1 MTTDILPSPLSRF
14 DGTREEAERYDRA
27 DPLGFLRDRFVHAEP
42 DLLYLD
48 GNSLGRLPADTPD
61 FVADVIRDG
70 WGRGLI
76 RSWHDWIDWNRRIGD
91 RLAEHV
97 LGARP
102 GEVVLSD
109 SSTVNLYKLAWAAL
123 DHAPGRRALVVD
135 ADDFPTNRYVVQ
147 GLARQRGL
155 DLRLVHSD
163 PDRGLDPER
172 LRAALDDQVALVV
185 LSSVAYR
192 SGALADMA
200 AVNALAREAGAL
212 VLWDLSHAA
221 GAVPVRLTEDGAD
234 LAVGCT
240 YKYLNGGPG
249 SPAFLYVRSS
259 LQRRLR
265 QPIQGWFGQRDQFA
279 MAADFDPV
287 ETVDRFLTGTPPML
301 STAALVPALALVEE
315 AGVERLRAKGR
326 LLGELAVDLAARW
339 LAPLGFR
346 LASPEDPVRRGSH
359 VTLWHPDAWRICR
372 ALADDAG
379 VVCDYREPDRL
390 RIGPSPAYTR
400 FTDVWDALARTR
412 RLVESARYTRLPR
425 ERARIT

>member
-1 MTTDILPSPLSRF
+1 MTTDAFTSVVGRF
-14 DGTREEAERYDRA
+14 DGTRDEAERYDRA

-42 DLLYLD
+42 DLIYLD
-48 GNSLGRLPADTPD
+48 GNSLGRLPAATAD
-61 FVADVIRDG
+61 FVADVVRDG

-76 RSWHDWIDWNRRIGD
+76 RSWNDWIDWSGRIGD
-91 RLAEHV
+91 RLAAHV
-97 LGARP
+97 LGAGP
-102 GEVVLSD
+102 GEVALSD
-109 SSTVNLYKLAWAAL
+109 STTVNLYKLAWAAL
-123 DHAPGRRALVVD
+123 DLAPHRHALVVD
-135 ADDFPTNRYVVQ
+135 ADDFPTNRYVAQ

-155 DLRLVHSD
+155 SLRLVHSD
-163 PDRGLDPER
+163 LDRGMDLER
-172 LRAALDDQVALVV
+172 LRAVLDDEVALVI
-185 LSSVAYR
+185 LSHVAYR

-200 AVNALAREAGAL
+200 AVNAMAREAGAL

-249 SPAFLYVRSS
+249 SPAFLYVRRP

-265 QPIQGWFGQRDQFA
+265 QPVQGWFGQRDQFA

-287 ETVDRFLTGTPPML
+287 EGIDRFLTGTPPML
-301 STAALVPALALVEE
+301 STAALVPALGLVEE
-315 AGVERLRAKGR
+315 AGVDRLRAKGR

-339 LAPLGFR
+339 LASLGFR
-346 LASPEDPVRRGSH
+346 LASPEDPDGRGSH
-359 VTLWHPDAWRICR
+359 ITLWHPEAWRICR
-372 ALADDAG
+372 ALADEAG

-400 FTDVWDALARTR
+400 FTDVWDALDRTR
-412 RLVESARYTRLPR
+412 RLVDSGRHTRLPR
-425 ERARIT
+425 EKARIT